1 MSEGRELWDAVIVGG
16 GLAGL
21 TAAVYLGRSVE
32 NYLGFPEGLSS
43 SSLLDR
49 GRAQVRQFG
58 PNIAAG
64 QGVTGGQAIAI
75 CSMNVCSATGFRGWG
90 PPSGSWS
97 VE

>member
-64 QGVTGGQAIAI
+64 QGVTGGQAIDRDLFDE
-75 CSMNVCSATGFRGWG
+75 CLQCHRLPRMGTNEW
-90 PPSGSWS
+90 
-97 VE
+97 